1 VTVLQEDA
9 DFLAHY
15 GKKGMKWG
23 QRKVKTPDNSVRL
36 AVKERRRLLET
47 GVVTKQEIR
56 RGNLRFG
63 RNLILGMLAGGL
75 AGVKLGSI
83 TTN

>member
-1 VTVLQEDA
+1 MTVLQEDA

>member
-1 VTVLQEDA
+1 MTVLQEDA

-75 AGVKLGSI
+75 LV
-83 TTN
+83 

>member
-1 VTVLQEDA
+1 MTVLQEDA

-23 QRKVKTPDNSVRL
+23 QRKVKTPDNSIRL

-56 RGNLRFG
+56 RGNLRFC
-63 RNLILGMLAGGL
+63 RNLVLGMLAGGL

>member
-1 VTVLQEDA
+1 MTVLQEDA

-23 QRKVKTPDNSVRL
+23 QRKVKTPDNSIRL

-63 RNLILGMLAGGL
+63 RNLVLGMLAGGL